1 VEMPIDE
8 VVATLKRCGLTDLVD
23 PARSELPDP
32 VGLDQLLEWAE
43 QHGVNREFM
52 VERMGGSP

>member
-1 VEMPIDE
+1 MDMPIDE
-8 VVATLKRCGLTDLVD
+8 VVATPRRCGLTDLVD

-32 VGLDQLLEWAE
+32 VSLDQLLQTAE
-43 QHGVNREFM
+43 GHRVDREFM